1 MGRARGSCIAR
12 ESKRPATWCV
22 ASLAPRRG
30 DSHPPVVQNS
40 TTPELLALQQ
50 AVAGKYTIEREIG
63 RGGMGVVF
71 LARDVA
77 LERQVALKMLPPAL
91 AAQPILR
98 ERFLRE
104 ARTAA
109 GLSHPNIVPIFAVE
123 ERDGLVYFAMG
134 YVEGETLARRVTRAG
149 PLPASEAARI
159 VQEVAWAL
167 SYAHGRGVVHRDVK
181 PDNILLEVGSGRAM
195 VTDFGIARQTSAGNL
210 TEMGHVVGTPQ
221 FMSPEQAAGEP
232 LDGRSDIYSLGVVAF
247 HALTGRLPFEAPSA
261 AALLSLHLTQ
271 PAPPVASVRPG
282 IPRPLA
288 DAIDRC
294 LAKDPAARFA
304 SGEELGRAIGSTGA
318 ATATEIVPQVRYF
331 MRYAEQITMITF
343 IILIIGIE
351 FTFFLRDTK
360 GPARA
365 MGIGLMV
372 GMLLPIVDLF
382 FRARRLLRQGF
393 SYDDVR
399 AGFLAELEARQREV
413 ELTDTDG
420 PAVRRRRVVRALVV
434 AAVGAWVMA
443 AGVVWKAFT
452 DLRTP
457 ERTAAKIVAVVGILT
472 LSTGYV
478 LAIFG
483 NSRVERK
490 GMKMYATIWTR
501 GLGRGFFR
509 LASWRLTRTTEV
521 ATRSVSD
528 ALEDLLA
535 ARPRADRRR
544 AAPVLKAVRDLEAR
558 AERLRDR
565 ERELDGLLAQAG
577 GGRALAELSV
587 ADTVPP
593 PTGDTPPSAAGFDA
607 RRNALA
613 ADLRRARDETA
624 ERRAMVIA
632 AVEAMRVQLLRV
644 RAGLADVDELLRDA
658 QGAHAAAEIPSPRTP
673 RPAEATPAAR

>member
-1 MGRARGSCIAR
+1 M
-12 ESKRPATWCV
+12 
-22 ASLAPRRG
+22 
-30 DSHPPVVQNS
+30 QNS
-40 TTPELLALQQ
+40 TTPELLALQE
-50 AVAGKYTIEREIG
+50 AVAGKYTLEREIG

-77 LERQVALKMLPPAL
+77 LERQVALKMLPPGL

-109 GLSHPNIVPIFAVE
+109 GLSHPNIVPIYAVE

-134 YVEGETLARRVTRAG
+134 YVEGETLARRVSRAG

-221 FMSPEQAAGEP
+221 FMSPEQAAGEA
-232 LDGRSDIYSLGVVAF
+232 LDGRSDIYSLGVVGF

-304 SGEELGRAIGSTGA
+304 SGEELGRAIGGTGA
-318 ATATEIVPQVRYF
+318 ATAEIVPQVRYF
-331 MRYAEQITMITF
+331 MRYAEQITMVSF
-343 IILIIGIE
+343 IVLIIGLE
-351 FTFFLRDTK
+351 LGFFLRNVK
-360 GPARA
+360 GPGRA
-365 MGIGLMV
+365 MAIGLMF
-372 GMLLPIVDLF
+372 GLTIPIIDLF

-393 SYDDVR
+393 SYEDVR
-399 AGFLAELEARQREV
+399 AGFLTELATRQREV
-413 ELTDTDG
+413 ELTDTDP
-420 PAVRRRRVVRALVV
+420 PALRRRRVVRALII
-434 AAVGAWVMA
+434 AAVGAWTMA
-443 AGVVWKAFT
+443 AGIVWKAFT

-457 ERTAAKIVAVVGILT
+457 ERTAAKVVAVTGILV
-472 LSTGYV
+472 LSLGYV

-483 NSRVERK
+483 NSKFERK

-501 GLGRGFFR
+501 GIGRWFFR
-509 LASWRLTRTTEV
+509 LANWRLTRSTEV
-521 ATRSVSD
+521 ATRSVAD
-528 ALEDLLA
+528 ALEELLA
-535 ARPRADRRR
+535 SRPRADRRR
-544 AAPVLKAVRDLEAR
+544 AAPVVKAVRDLEER

-565 ERELDGLLAQAG
+565 EQELDGLLAQAG
-577 GGRALAELSV
+577 AGRALAELSI
-587 ADTVPP
+587 ADTAPP

-624 ERRAMVIA
+624 ERRTMVVA

-658 QGAHAAAEIPSPRTP
+658 QGAHAAAEIPSPAASRAAAP
-673 RPAEATPAAR
+673 TPAVR